1 MQRVIVILLF
11 TVVTLTW
18 GTTWLA
24 MKIAGESIPPLFAT
38 GLRFLSASPLLFLLL
53 LIFKKPVLFPQG
65 QRLFQWILC
74 LFYFAIPF
82 SLMIYGE
89 LYVSASLAAIIFS
102 VMPVAVLIASMLLL
116 KETVNL
122 YQIMG
127 LIVTLTAL
135 ALILINESV
144 EGLNGESMG
153 IMALLSAV
161 ILHAF
166 LYTKT
171 KKLCGSISVLTFNAL
186 PCLGAG
192 LLLTAAGWWLES
204 PNIAFMSLDS
214 IYAVVYLGAF
224 AGVFGIMSYFLL
236 QKKAT
241 PFQASM
247 VFLIFPIVA
256 IVLDTLIYEKSI
268 ADESMFLLLPL
279 GVGMFLLLRGNTQQ
293 IKSNESMASKIR
305 ASKA

>member
-1 MQRVIVILLF
+1 MQRIIVILLF

-24 MKIAGESIPPLFAT
+24 MKVAGESISPLFAT
-38 GLRFLSASPLLFLLL
+38 GLRFLFASPFLFLLL
-53 LIFKKPVLFPQG
+53 IIFKKPILFPQG
-65 QRLFQWILC
+65 QRFFQLIIC

-102 VMPVAVLIASMLLL
+102 VMPVAVLVASMILL

-122 YQIMG
+122 YQIIG
-127 LIVTLTAL
+127 LIVTLTTL
-135 ALILINESV
+135 ALILINESID
-144 EGLNGESMG
+144 GLNGESLG
-153 IMALLSAV
+153 IIALLGAV

-171 KKLCGSISVLTFNAL
+171 KKLCGAISVLTFNAL

-192 LLLTAAGWWLES
+192 ILLTVAGWGLEH
-204 PNIAFMSLDS
+204 PNLSLIS
-214 IYAVVYLGAF
+214 SNSFYAVVYLGAF

-241 PFQASM
+241 AFQASM
-247 VFLIFPIVA
+247 VFLIFPLVA

-268 ADESMFLLLPL
+268 ADESMLLLLPL
-279 GVGMFLLLRGNTQQ
+279 GIGMFLLIRGNTQQ
-293 IKSNESMASKIR
+293 VKTNDSLSSKPREIN
-305 ASKA
+305 A

>member
-1 MQRVIVILLF
+1 MQRIIVILLF

-24 MKIAGESIPPLFAT
+24 MKVAGESIPPLFAT

-53 LIFKKPVLFPQG
+53 FMFKKPVLFPQG
-65 QRLFQWILC
+65 QRLFQLILC

-102 VMPVAVLIASMLLL
+102 VMPVAVLVASMILL

-122 YQIMG
+122 YQIVG
-127 LIVTLTAL
+127 LIVTLTTL
-135 ALILINESV
+135 VLILINESI
-144 EGLNGESMG
+144 EGLNGESLG
-153 IMALLSAV
+153 IIALLCAV

-171 KKLCGSISVLTFNAL
+171 KKLCCSISVLTFNAL

-192 LLLTAAGWWLES
+192 TLLTVVGWWLEN
-204 PNIAFMSLDS
+204 PNIALMSS
-214 IYAVVYLGAF
+214 NSFYAVVYLGAF

-236 QKKAT
+236 QKKAS

-247 VFLIFPIVA
+247 VFLIFPLVA

-293 IKSNESMASKIR
+293 VKANESMTSKIR
-305 ASKA
+305 ESKA

>member
-11 TVVTLTW
+11 IVVTLTW

-24 MKIAGESIPPLFAT
+24 MKVAGESIPPLFAT
-38 GLRFLSASPLLFLLL
+38 GLRFLFASPFLFLLL
-53 LIFKKPVLFPQG
+53 MLFKKSVLFPQG
-65 QRLFQWILC
+65 QRLFQLVIC

-102 VMPVAVLIASMLLL
+102 VMPVAVLAASMFLL

-122 YQIMG
+122 YQIAG

-135 ALILINESV
+135 TLILVNESID
-144 EGLNGESMG
+144 GLNGESLG
-153 IMALLSAV
+153 IIALLSAV
-161 ILHAF
+161 IFHAF

-171 KKLCGSISVLTFNAL
+171 KKLCGTISVLTFNAL

-192 LLLTAAGWWLES
+192 ILLTVAGWGLEHPDLTLIS
-204 PNIAFMSLDS
+204 SNSFH
-214 IYAVVYLGAF
+214 AVVYLGVF

-247 VFLIFPIVA
+247 VFLIFPLVA

-268 ADESMFLLLPL
+268 ADESKLLLLPL
-279 GVGMFLLLRGNTQQ
+279 GIGMFLLLKGNTQPA
-293 IKSNESMASKIR
+293 KANKVLSSKPRESNA
-305 ASKA
+305 